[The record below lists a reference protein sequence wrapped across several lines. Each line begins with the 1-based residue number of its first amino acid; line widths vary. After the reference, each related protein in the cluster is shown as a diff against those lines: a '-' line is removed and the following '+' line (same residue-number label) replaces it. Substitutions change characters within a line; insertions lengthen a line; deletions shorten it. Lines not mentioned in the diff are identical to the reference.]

1 MLEIFLVIKNF
12 LSTVNPI
19 FVLGFIFLIGMYVFW
34 RGCVESRKNRSS
46 VFDMFIISGFLSAVV
61 GRVMYIVLEWE
72 SFSSYIWYWLPYE
85 KYGDSIFLFRL
96 LPWRF
101 LSIWDGGLVIFSM
114 FFSIL
119 LFMTGYAVIVKRW
132 RWKHMYFPVYFSAT
146 TMLGLSFVITGI
158 SGGFTDWIYKGVILL
173 FLMSIFFVLYK
184 FIYSVVKDPLKEKY
198 LFGYLGVAIV
208 WLSTIYISYIYLVDD
223 LTLIEDISVIIFALW
238 SLISGITFLLDL
250 KKANVTI
257 ESVSSIRSV
266 SV

>member
-1 MLEIFLVIKNF
+1 MLELFLNVRSF
-12 LSTVNPI
+12 LSTINPL
-19 FVLGFIFLIGMYVFW
+19 FVLSFVFLVGMYVFW

-46 VFDMFIISGFLSAVV
+46 VFDMFIISGLLSSII
-61 GRVMYIVLEWE
+61 GRVIYIILEWD
-72 SFSSYIWYWLPYE
+72 SFSSYIWYWIPYE

-114 FFSIL
+114 FLSIL
-119 LFMTGYAVIVKRW
+119 IFMTGYAAVVKKW

-146 TMLGLSFVITGI
+146 TMLGLSFAITGVL
-158 SGGFTDWIYKGVILL
+158 GEFNDWIYKGVILL
-173 FLMSIFFVLYK
+173 FLMAIFFVLYK

-198 LFGYLGVAIV
+198 LFGYLGTGIV
-208 WLSTIYISYIYLVDD
+208 WISSIYICYIYLVDD
-223 LTLIEDISVIIFALW
+223 LTLLEDIGVIVFAIW
-238 SLISGITFLLDL
+238 SLVSGIAFLADL

-257 ESVSSIRSV
+257 KSVSSIRSV